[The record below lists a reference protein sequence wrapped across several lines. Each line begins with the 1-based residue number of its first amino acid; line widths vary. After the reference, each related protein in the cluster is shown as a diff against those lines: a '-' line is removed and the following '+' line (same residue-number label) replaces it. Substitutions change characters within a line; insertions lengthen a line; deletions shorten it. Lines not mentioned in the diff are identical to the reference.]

1 MNGASGHRAA
11 IAEAVEALEVHADG
25 RYSWFGRATGFGEAD
40 LDGAATRALAAY
52 EIELRLYLDFY
63 TRGRATPAP
72 ERQITPADLG
82 RRDMVDRYR
91 EANGGRGTVEPGWR
105 VLSAG
110 EGTIDV
116 RRGGLRLRVSR
127 DDVVAVDDLT
137 AGAAVGVRMPNAL
150 VNRSPGHYMALG
162 DAPFDQDTDAIR
174 LYWNTTPDGA
184 VQAMSALTRD
194 LNQIGVPFI
203 LKALDDSSTFTRCDA
218 CVLYTPRAVSGD
230 VIAIASRAAA
240 MLGDELKPAV
250 PALTHRI
257 APGLGYAEDPASGE
271 SFGRHRCALIAG
283 GIVDAW
289 LGGST
294 GLESRMDAVVGR
306 FAQDGLCI
314 DLPFLADRLSIE
326 TWEGRP

>member
-1 MNGASGHRAA
+1 VNGASGHRAS
-11 IAEAVEALEVHADG
+11 IAEAVDALEVHADG

-40 LDGAATRALAAY
+40 LDETATRALAAY

-91 EANGGRGTVEPGWR
+91 EANTGRGTVEPGWCM
-105 VLSAG
+105 LSAG
-110 EGTIDV
+110 QDTIDV
-116 RRGGLRLRVSR
+116 RRGGLRLRVAP
-127 DDVVAVDDLT
+127 DDVVADGGLT

-150 VNRSPGHYMALG
+150 MNRSPGHYMALG
-162 DAPFDQDTDAIR
+162 DAPFDHETDAVR

-184 VQAMSALTRD
+184 VQVMSVLTRD
-194 LNQIGVPFI
+194 LNLLGIPFI

-218 CVLYTPRAVSGD
+218 CVLYAPRTASGD

-240 MLGDELKPAV
+240 ILGDELKPTV
-250 PALTHRI
+250 PALTHRL
-257 APGLGYAEDPASGE
+257 APGLGYAEDPANGE
-271 SFGRHRCALIAG
+271 SFGRHRCALIAD

-289 LGGST
+289 RGGSN

-306 FAQDGLCI
+306 FAQDGLSV
-314 DLPFLADRLSIE
+314 DLPFLADRDSIE
-326 TWEGRP
+326 TWRGRP